1 MGSEVI
7 RVKLRNGKRCELPKG
22 ACVLDAAF
30 AIHPDIGMT
39 AKGALV
45 NGEQISLYNLLHDGD
60 RVEIFADTERVGGE
74 RIKYIPHVRS
84 GWLEYVVTKDAKHL
98 IVKTLENLYGDVDPA
113 DTHKA
118 QDEVVE
124 RVAKEIAQNIILPE
138 GGTS

>member
-1 MGSEVI
+1 M
-7 RVKLRNGKRCELPKG
+7 
-22 ACVLDAAF
+22 
-30 AIHPDIGMT
+30 
-39 AKGALV
+39 
-45 NGEQISLYNLLHDGD
+45 
-60 RVEIFADTERVGGE
+60 
-74 RIKYIPHVRS
+74 
-84 GWLEYVVTKDAKHL
+84 VTKDAKHL